1 MKKIALIISFISTCL
16 FSYAEDST
24 KQKQTVP
31 SVTVK
36 TLDGASVNIQ
46 DYIVK
51 GELTII
57 SFWATWCGPCIKE
70 LDNINDVYEEWQKKY
85 NCKLVAVTIDDARN
99 TPKVKPFVDGKGW
112 PYTILSDENKDLARA
127 MNVNNPPQT
136 ILVDKEGNIV
146 YVHNGY
152 TEGTELELEEAMKKL
167 VTP

>member
-1 MKKIALIISFISTCL
+1 M
-16 FSYAEDST
+16 
-24 KQKQTVP
+24 P